1 MINKLIQDKLMRYI
15 HTHFGFDIPMQAG
28 MIFIEA
34 FVGTFLLLFLFV
46 KYYKHLF
53 SNSNRPCTPETHKI
67 KHKTPTMGGVFI
79 LLGSLIPLLLSTN
92 IADPKIFLC
101 MASLIGFGFIG
112 LCDDV
117 CKFFYKKG
125 ISAFSKFCLQLFCA
139 VAIAWTMVFTYSFT
153 QVIVFPF
160 VPNFIISVDQN
171 MMVAW
176 IAFLLIA
183 CANAVNLT
191 DGLDGLAVE
200 CLIPNLWTVLFL
212 IVVSANAVFA
222 DYLGLVQQDI
232 AILVLPIA
240 ALLGSLYAFLWFN
253 TYPASIFMGDV
264 GSLAL
269 GSVLAYLFLQ
279 THYEFFL
286 AITGILFVI
295 ETLSVIVQVC
305 IFKLSKKRM
314 FKMAPYHHH
323 LEMSGMHEA
332 QIVKR
337 FSMISWCMFVCVIAA
352 FLGHCFYIK

>member
-1 MINKLIQDKLMRYI
+1 
-15 HTHFGFDIPMQAG
+15 
-28 MIFIEA
+28 
-34 FVGTFLLLFLFV
+34 
-46 KYYKHLF
+46 
-53 SNSNRPCTPETHKI
+53 
-67 KHKTPTMGGVFI
+67 
-79 LLGSLIPLLLSTN
+79 
-92 IADPKIFLC
+92 
-101 MASLIGFGFIG
+101 
-112 LCDDV
+112 
-117 CKFFYKKG
+117 
-125 ISAFSKFCLQLFCA
+125 
-139 VAIAWTMVFTYSFT
+139 
-153 QVIVFPF
+153 
-160 VPNFIISVDQN
+160 
-171 MMVAW
+171 
-176 IAFLLIA
+176 
-183 CANAVNLT
+183 LT